1 MPLGAQDARPH
12 TTPQAGQEG
21 NPQRLRGSEL
31 SSQGT
36 SRPEPGALHVGALE
50 APLLKLC
57 RQRAASSGASEGSL
71 QSWTGRNR
79 PHVSPLQ
86 TPCVRFQSPH
96 QVRFPQTNMT
106 QGSAV
111 NSQDKLNVGERLGVS

>member
-79 PHVSPLQ
+79 
-86 TPCVRFQSPH
+86 H